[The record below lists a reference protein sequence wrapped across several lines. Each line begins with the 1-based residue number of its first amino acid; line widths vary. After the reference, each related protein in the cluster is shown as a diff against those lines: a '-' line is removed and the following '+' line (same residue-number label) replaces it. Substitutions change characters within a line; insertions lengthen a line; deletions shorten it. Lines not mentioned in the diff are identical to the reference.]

1 VTGTAAAPTTDLDLF
16 GLELAVAPE
25 RLREIRDLGP
35 AVFVPEHGFWVL
47 TRYAD
52 VRAAAADW
60 ETYSSAQGVALLDE
74 FNAPVL
80 GAVVATD
87 PPAHDAIRAV
97 LSEQVSPRAIAG
109 LRQDVARA
117 VDGIVD
123 GVVRSGSFDG
133 VTGLAQQ
140 IPLRIVGDLLGL
152 PEEGRDQLIPGADAI
167 NMSFG
172 PFTPRM
178 QELMPVFV
186 SYLEWIESIFTR
198 ETLRPG
204 TWGAAILDAVDDG
217 RLDQHAGLL
226 QMNAFLVAG
235 FDTTANAVAAL
246 LRLFADQPEVWDAL
260 QADPALA
267 GPVFEETL
275 RLWPPVKGFFRVT
288 TRDVQF
294 GDVVIPAGA
303 RVLLHFAAANRDERQ
318 YPEPDVFQI
327 SRNPVDHLSFGY
339 GVHGCAGQALARL
352 EARSLMEALLRR
364 VDRFELTGEPAQ
376 RDHPIICGLATLPMA
391 VRLKR
396 P

>member
-1 VTGTAAAPTTDLDLF
+1 VTDTTATPSTDLDLF

-25 RLREIRDLGP
+25 KLRELRELGP
-35 AVFVPEHGFWVL
+35 AVFVPAHGFWVL
-47 TRYAD
+47 TRYDD
-52 VRAAAADW
+52 VRAAALDW

-97 LSEQVSPRAIAG
+97 LSEQVSPRAIAA

-117 VDGIVD
+117 VDAIVD
-123 GVVRSGSFDG
+123 DVVRAGRFDG
-133 VTGLAQQ
+133 VSGLAQR
-140 IPLRIVGDLLGL
+140 IPLTIVGDLLGL
-152 PEEGRDQLIPGADAI
+152 PQEGREQLIPGADAI

-178 QELMPVFV
+178 QELMPVFG
-186 SYLEWIESIFTR
+186 SYLAWIESIFTR

-204 TWGAAILDAVDDG
+204 TWGTAILDAVDDG
-217 RLDQHAGLL
+217 RLDHHAGLL

-235 FDTTANAVAAL
+235 FDTTANAVGAL
-246 LRLFADQPEVWDAL
+246 LRLFADQPEVWEAL
-260 QADPALA
+260 QADPSLV

-288 TRDVQF
+288 TREVQL
-294 GDVVIPAGA
+294 GGVVVPTGA
-303 RVLLHFAAANRDERQ
+303 RVLLHFAAANRDERH
-318 YPEPDVFQI
+318 YEDPDAFQLT
-327 SRNPVDHLSFGY
+327 RNPTDHLSFGY

-352 EARSLMEALLRR
+352 EARSLIDALLRR
-364 VDRFELTGEPAQ
+364 VDRFELAGEPVQ
-376 RDHPIICGLATLPMA
+376 RDHPVICGLARLPLR
-391 VRLKR
+391 VQLKGE
-396 P
+396 